1 MKIDKILDDYSNT
14 QVANIDRKSWFSIS
28 VIIFAAVVTIPVFLL
43 GQTFAYNMNFY
54 DSSIATI
61 IGCFILA
68 IILSLTAYVG
78 STTNLPTAQ
87 ICKITFGEIGGK
99 IISLIIGLALIG
111 WFGVT
116 ASFFGTSFSG
126 ILKDSYNII
135 LDPKI
140 ITGIGG
146 LMMMVTAIIGF
157 RGLDKISIIF
167 SPVLLVLLFV
177 LLYKALILPE
187 ISIKLSNNGTNAIS
201 ILNAISI
208 VFGGFAV
215 GIVVAPDLSRYSKR
229 KSDGVIAYILGV
241 LFISPLFI
249 IFTTF
254 LAKVSGFGE
263 YSQIMN
269 FFGWAGLALL
279 ILFMASWTTNDN
291 NLYSSSLCFVPIFNN
306 YPKWKLA
313 TTLGLIGVFLGVIG
327 VLDKFIPFLTLLGV
341 FIPPIAGVYIA
352 DFYVL
357 RKKLF
362 RNLDFDTLSVKS
374 IRKRAF
380 LSWIIA
386 CLVGYMTTSKISGG
400 LGLFEITNLSALDS
414 ILVAFFSHILFS
426 KIKKES

>member
-1 MKIDKILDDYSNT
+1 MKIDKILNDYSDV
-14 QVANIDRKSWFSIS
+14 QVAEVDRKSWFNIS
-28 VIIFAAVVTIPVFLL
+28 VIIFAAVITIPVFLL

-54 DSSIATI
+54 DSSLATMIACLFLT
-61 IGCFILA
+61 

-99 IISLIIGLALIG
+99 ITSFIIGLALIG

-116 ASFFGTSFSG
+116 ASFFGTSFAG
-126 ILKDSYNII
+126 ILENSYQIV
-135 LDPKI
+135 LDPKV
-140 ITGIGG
+140 ITTIGG
-146 LMMMVTAIIGF
+146 LMMMITAIIGF

-167 SPVLLVLLFV
+167 SPVLLILLLT
-177 LLYKALILPE
+177 LLYKALMLPE
-187 ISIKLSNNGTNAIS
+187 VNVKLSNSGTNAIS
-201 ILNAISI
+201 VLSAISI

-215 GIVVAPDLSRYSKR
+215 GIVVAPDLTRYSKK

-241 LFISPLFI
+241 FLASPLFI

-254 LAKVSGFGE
+254 LTKVSGYGE

-291 NLYSSSLCFVPIFNN
+291 NLYSSSLCLVPIFTKSK
-306 YPKWKLA
+306 KWKIA
-313 TTLGLIGVFLGVIG
+313 TVLGLIGVFLGVIG

-357 RKKLF
+357 RKNFF
-362 RNLDFDTLSVKS
+362 RNLEFDKLEVKP

-380 LSWIIA
+380 ISWILA
-386 CLVGYMTTSKISGG
+386 CVIGYMTTSQTSGG
-400 LGLFEITNLSALDS
+400 MGLFEITKLSALDS
-414 ILVAFFSHILFS
+414 ILSAFFFHILFS
-426 KIKKES
+426 KIKKEI